1 MTTDQIKAR
10 SNVFGDLARAK
21 ALFQQRTIMA
31 ILSEGGPE
39 SKPDQICRRCG
50 SPMRP
55 GIAMGQ
61 TYTGIPD
68 FPGDTHAT
76 TFSPGG
82 PGVLVPCSKCATC
95 GWSVTG
101 GN

>member
-1 MTTDQIKAR
+1 MAGPIKTG
-10 SNVFGDLARAK
+10 SNILADLARAK
-21 ALFQQRTIMA
+21 ALFQQRTIVA
-31 ILSEGGPE
+31 ILSEGAPE
-39 SKPDQICRRCG
+39 SKLAQICRRCG
-50 SPMRP
+50 SAMHP

-82 PGVLVPCSKCATC
+82 PGVVVQCSKCTAC

-101 GN
+101 GE